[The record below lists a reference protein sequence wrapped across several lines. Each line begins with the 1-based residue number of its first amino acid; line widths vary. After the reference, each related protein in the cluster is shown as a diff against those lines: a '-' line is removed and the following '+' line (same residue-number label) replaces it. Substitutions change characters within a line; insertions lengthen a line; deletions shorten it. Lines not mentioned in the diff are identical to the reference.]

1 LKKLLSTV
9 VLSLSLLILLIPA
22 PNSYAGV
29 GSTTFFSTDFESGL
43 PAEFGGAGVLQG
55 TQFYSVHG
63 FDDNFLRNFSTGN
76 PASPTVLNLSGLQ
89 CHTSVDVI
97 FYFAQIDSW
106 DGTAT
111 SVAPDDFNVVVDQN
125 GVYMETFDSFDE
137 SDQSG
142 PTDPPAQLSWGSNLG
157 FGGFD
162 DGAYDLSNESGLLNI
177 PHSSVSIEILWFA
190 SGGGWQ
196 GGTQSSGDESW
207 AIDNVEI
214 ILNGIDD
221 PSCDTIPPPPLP
233 PTVGGE
239 FLPIETTSLLLAA
252 VSSPASWLTSLTI
265 AALGIGVYVFTRN
278 PNNMRNIKIILRD
291 YLDRF

>member
-1 LKKLLSTV
+1 VDSLKKLLSTA

-29 GSTTFFSTDFESGL
+29 SSTTVFMTGFEAGL
-43 PAEFGGAGVLQG
+43 PGEFGGGGVLQG
-55 TQFYSVHG
+55 TQGFSLHG
-63 FDDNFLRNFSTGN
+63 FDDNFLRNLSTGN
-76 PASPTVLNLSGLQ
+76 PAFPPTVLNLSGLQ

-137 SDQSG
+137 SDQTG
-142 PTDPPAQLSWGSNLG
+142 PTVPPAQLSWGTNLG
-157 FGGFD
+157 FAGFN

-196 GGTQSSGDESW
+196 GGTDESW

-221 PSCDTIPPPPLP
+221 PSCVITPPPPP
-233 PTVGGE
+233 RSVGGE

-252 VSSPASWLTSLTI
+252 ASSTSGLMTAITI
-265 AALGIGVYVFTRN
+265 AALAIGAYVFTRN
-278 PNNMRNIKIILRD
+278 PNNMRNIKLS
-291 YLDRF
+291 